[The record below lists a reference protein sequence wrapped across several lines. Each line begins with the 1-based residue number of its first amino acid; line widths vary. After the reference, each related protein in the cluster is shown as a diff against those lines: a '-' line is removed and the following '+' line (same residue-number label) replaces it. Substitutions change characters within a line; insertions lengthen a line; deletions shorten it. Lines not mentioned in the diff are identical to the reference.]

1 MSMRQVLYKYIIPRF
16 YHIVFGIN
24 NRMQE
29 LDLSNTKCLC
39 LAPHPDDESIGMGGT
54 LAKYKDNFDV
64 ICLTDGSRAGSE
76 LTKEELIRK
85 RADEFEKAMKISG
98 VKNFKMLNLPDR
110 EMLVNSYDK
119 QIDISDYDYIFIPN
133 IMDQHRDHKSTSAYL
148 KMLLK
153 TKPHKKDL
161 KIALYEVWSAL
172 ALPNYFVDITEEK
185 DIKLEMINIYQSQL
199 NDFNY
204 TKILSLNQYRGLNGS
219 KEYSEGF
226 MVCDK
231 TLFLKILKACALV

>member
-24 NRMQE
+24 TRIQE
-29 LDLSNTKCLC
+29 LDLVGKKCLC

-76 LTKEELIRK
+76 LTKEELIKK
-85 RADEFEKAMKISG
+85 RANEFEKAMKISG

-133 IMDQHRDHKSTSAYL
+133 IMDQHRDHKSTSAYI

-161 KIALYEVWSAL
+161 KIAFYEVWTAL

-199 NDFNY
+199 NAFDY
-204 TKILSLNQYRGLNGS
+204 TKILSLNKYRGLNGS
-219 KEYSEGF
+219 REFAEGF

-231 TLFLKILKACALV
+231 TLFLKILKACGLI